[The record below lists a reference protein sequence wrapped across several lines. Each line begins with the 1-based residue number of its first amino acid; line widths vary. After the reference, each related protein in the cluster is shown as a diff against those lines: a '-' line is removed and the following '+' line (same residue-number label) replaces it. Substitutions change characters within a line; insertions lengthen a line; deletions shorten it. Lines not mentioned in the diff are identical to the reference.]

1 MYLCFGHWE
10 KSVNLKDLVNMAS
23 FSRELGTREIL
34 PEHQR
39 ALFAH
44 EVPLRRLS
52 RRFSAHQWAIND
64 LTLNKTLKLEGAKI
78 SSHLLGFFNPLSEDL
93 KKEKS

>member
-1 MYLCFGHWE
+1 MT
-10 KSVNLKDLVNMAS
+10 LKDLVNMAS
-23 FSRELGTREIL
+23 FSRELRTREIL

-39 ALFAH
+39 ALSVH
-44 EVPLRRLS
+44 EVPLRRLP

-64 LTLNKTLKLEGAKI
+64 LTLNKTLKPEGAKI